1 MSLPYAVAPGAGARD
16 ALTGGATVPEETED
30 AEAERIKTK
39 VAAMVVSR
47 PGRMVRANTTMGT
60 RHVNFTAVTTPN
72 GSRGA
77 GAPNYDQPGQ
87 RLCSRPWLVGA
98 TGGSAQPFACG
109 PRLSTDKLDSA
120 VARKESRPL
129 RLTSSWSVPSFAGSV
144 LTIPAGLSRGVPS
157 AKAGREA

>member
-1 MSLPYAVAPGAGARD
+1 MSLPYAVAPGAGARG

-77 GAPNYDQPGQ
+77 GTPNYDQPGE

-98 TGGSAQPFACG
+98 TGARRSRLPVGHAACQ
-109 PRLSTDKLDSA
+109 RTSWT
-120 VARKESRPL
+120 ARWTG
-129 RLTSSWSVPSFAGSV
+129 TSPTPCG
-144 LTIPAGLSRGVPS
+144 
-157 AKAGREA
+157 

>member
-30 AEAERIKTK
+30 AEAKRIKPK
-39 VAAMVVSR
+39 MAAMVVSR

-77 GAPNYDQPGQ
+77 EAPNYDQPGDRRVFQ
-87 RLCSRPWLVGA
+87 TVAVGA
-98 TGGSAQPFACG
+98 TGGAAQPFAVW
-109 PRLSTDKLDSA
+109 STPT
-120 VARKESRPL
+120 VN
-129 RLTSSWSVPSFAGSV
+129 
-144 LTIPAGLSRGVPS
+144 
-157 AKAGREA
+157 